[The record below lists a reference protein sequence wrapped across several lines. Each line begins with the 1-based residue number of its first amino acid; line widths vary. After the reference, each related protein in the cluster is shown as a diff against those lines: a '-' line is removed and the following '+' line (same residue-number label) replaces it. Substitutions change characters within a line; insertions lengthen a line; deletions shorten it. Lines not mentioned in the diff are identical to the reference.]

1 MKDLK
6 DKIFLTIFWILISF
20 IGLTLFWSKNFVA
33 YNWAYGFCF
42 IFLICYAIFSPSTLI
57 TKFAQAII
65 YSLVLASQFLFNT
78 LVISTYTDQDFIR
91 FVYRIMGVL
100 IIAAPF
106 LIKQK
111 FFKQYINNY
120 PLITA
125 EMRSVMSYSQLVT
138 DRIEIA
144 DKIDKLKHA
153 GEVLSQLQLQAI
165 LQNLPRHNSFAYV
178 NDGVLTQTYFEN
190 AYQSIDS
197 GYVYLVITRTMTLPS
212 ELIGL
217 ITNRP
222 YNHIS
227 ISFDDEL
234 KTLISYNGGQR
245 VVPPGLNPEV
255 LDMLTQKAGSA
266 VLVYKLKATQEQK
279 ELMID
284 KIREINAE
292 GSAYNLL
299 GLVLKFSYKPNI
311 MFCSQFIYTLLS
323 VANLNYFDK
332 KAIHVTPTD
341 FIEMDY
347 YRKLEFVYDINL
359 NKESNESANRNPKAL
374 NVPHA
379 NESCD
384 VTAE

>member
-6 DKIFLTIFWILISF
+6 DKIFLTIFWVLISF
-20 IGLTLFWSKNFVA
+20 IGLTLFWSNNFAV
-33 YNWAYGFCF
+33 YNWAYAVCF
-42 IFLICYAIFSPSTLI
+42 VFLIFYAILSPSTLM
-57 TKFAQAII
+57 TKIAQFII
-65 YSLVLASQFLFNT
+65 YSLVLASQILFNT
-78 LVISTYTDQDFIR
+78 LVISTYTDYDFIR
-91 FVYRIMGVL
+91 YVYRIMGVL
-100 IIAAPF
+100 IISAPF

-153 GEVLSQLQLQAI
+153 GEVISQVQLQAI
-165 LQNLPRHNSFAYV
+165 LQNLPRHSSFNYV
-178 NDGVLTQTYFEN
+178 NDGVLTSHYFEN
-190 AYQSIDS
+190 AYKSVNS
-197 GYVYLVITRTMTLPS
+197 GYVYLVITRTMSLPS

-227 ISFDDEL
+227 ISFDEQL

-255 LDMLTQKAGSA
+255 LDMLTQKTGSA
-266 VLVYKLKATQEQK
+266 VLVYKLKASAEQK
-279 ELMID
+279 KLMID
-284 KIREINAE
+284 KIREINSE

-299 GLVLKFSYKPNI
+299 GLVLKFQYKPNI

-323 VANLNYFDK
+323 VANLSYFDK
-332 KAIHVTPTD
+332 KPIHVTPTD

-347 YRKLEFVYDINL
+347 YRKLDFVYELNL
-359 NKESNESANRNPKAL
+359 HKENSKISEKDSK
-374 NVPHA
+374 VSIHKEKHA
-379 NESCD
+379 VS
-384 VTAE
+384 TK